1 MGGKIRVVPTLKGLK
16 HQAKLTE
23 LNSVLNGEPEQTLTF
38 VGHTEICRATHGDHI
53 SKINM

>member
-23 LNSVLNGEPEQTLTF
+23 LNSVLNGEPDQPSHL
-38 VGHTEICRATHGDHI
+38 
-53 SKINM
+53 